1 MFVPLKTPF
10 YILISNSYVLYS
22 NRIFYFSN
30 LSINYYRVIYEELKI
45 EYLKI
50 ETLRSSTNDE

>member
-45 EYLKI
+45 E
-50 ETLRSSTNDE
+50 TLRSSTNDE

>member
-10 YILISNSYVLYS
+10 YILISNTYVLYS

-30 LSINYYRVIYEELKI
+30 LSINYYRAIYAE
-45 EYLKI
+45 LKI